1 MKAMKITN
9 WKILA
14 SGSALALLLF
24 LVGAWAQSAHTEKS
38 YPQHGKVIA
47 ARLGITDTAGNG
59 FGVASF
65 KKWIYR
71 VNCGDLYYD
80 LEGNKKPRLPSA
92 RTLIFGWK
100 KKRLI
105 SKAKRKK
112 QNIGLWEW
120 ASPITNKTH
129 IRTLSDIYP
138 SQSDWISFFLSFK
151 LRDVVPT

>member
-24 LVGAWAQSAHTEKS
+24 LVGAWAQSAPTEKS

-59 FGVASF
+59 F
-65 KKWIYR
+65 
-71 VNCGDLYYD
+71 D

-120 ASPITNKTH
+120 ASPIRNKIQ

-151 LRDVVPT
+151 LGDVVPT